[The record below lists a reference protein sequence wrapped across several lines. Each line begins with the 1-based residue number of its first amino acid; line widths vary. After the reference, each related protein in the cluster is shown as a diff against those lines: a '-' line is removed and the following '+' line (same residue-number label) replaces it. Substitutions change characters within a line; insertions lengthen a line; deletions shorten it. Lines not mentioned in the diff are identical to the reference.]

1 MYEVFVTR
9 KIPEEGLEILRR
21 ECKVECFGEERIPT
35 KAEIIAGA
43 RDKEGLLCLLT
54 DTIDAEVIDACP
66 KLRAISTYSA
76 GVNHID
82 VAYATRKGIIVTNAP
97 SALTETTADLAFGLL
112 LAIARRIPEGDR
124 MMRRREFRGWAPTL
138 LLGTDVYGSTIGII
152 GAGKIG
158 TAVARR
164 AKGFG
169 MKILYASRK
178 PNREIEELGG
188 IKVEIDDLLREAD
201 FVTLHVPL
209 TPETYHLI
217 DERRLRMM
225 KKTAYL
231 INTARGPCV
240 DERALVKCLKEGV
253 IAGAALDVYEFE
265 PAVTEELYEMENVV
279 LAPHIGSATKKTRTN
294 MAIMAATQLVKALKG
309 EKPEH
314 IVNPEVLVKNRI

>member
-9 KIPEEGLEILRR
+9 KIPEEGLKILEK
-21 ECKVECFGEERIPT
+21 ECKVAVFPMERIPT
-35 KAEIIAGA
+35 KAEIIEGA

-54 DTIDAEVIDACP
+54 DTIDAEVMDACP

-82 VAYATRKGIIVTNAP
+82 VAHATKKGIIVTNAP

-124 MMRRREFRGWAPTL
+124 LMRRREFTGWSPTL
-138 LLGTDVYGSTIGII
+138 LLGTDVHGSTIGII
-152 GAGKIG
+152 GAGRIG

-169 MKILYASRK
+169 MEILYSSRK
-178 PNREIEELGG
+178 PNREIEEMGG
-188 IKVEIDDLLREAD
+188 IKLEVDELVREAD

-217 DERRLRMM
+217 DERRIRMM

-231 INTARGPCV
+231 INTARGQCV
-240 DERALVKCLKEGV
+240 DEKALVKCLKEGV

-279 LAPHIGSATKKTRTN
+279 LLPHIGSATTRTRTN
-294 MAIMAATQLVKALKG
+294 MAVMAATQLLKALKG
-309 EKPEH
+309 ETPEQ
-314 IVNPEVLVKNRI
+314 IVNPEVLEKKS